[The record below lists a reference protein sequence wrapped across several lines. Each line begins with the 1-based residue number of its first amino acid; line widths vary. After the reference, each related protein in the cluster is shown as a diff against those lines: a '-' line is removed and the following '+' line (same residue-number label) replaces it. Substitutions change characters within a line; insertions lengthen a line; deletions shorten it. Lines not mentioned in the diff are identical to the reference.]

1 MKTFGGFMTSK
12 QPKIN
17 EVLSQSLIRYSQV
30 WEDASILCEGLDI
43 NGEDNV
49 LSIGSAGCN
58 AFVMLIAGAK
68 SVVAV
73 DLNPAQIALI
83 NLKKQAILQ
92 YSLDEYRSL
101 VGVSKEHNPIELY
114 NNLRDKLSESVQL
127 FWDQNF
133 VECGIQTH
141 EKRHCQKDTELTA
154 GHRFFTESRIGLLS
168 IFTGTILC
176 IGWNLFPVN

>member
-1 MKTFGGFMTSK
+1 LLEKENGGFMTSK
-12 QPKIN
+12 QPNIN
-17 EVLSQSLIRYSQV
+17 EILSQSLIRYSQV

-58 AFVMLIAGAK
+58 AFAMLIAGAN

-83 NLKKQAILQ
+83 HLKKQAILE

-101 VGVSKEHNPIELY
+101 VGVSKEYNPIELY
-114 NNLRDKLSESVQL
+114 NNLRSKLPESVQL
-127 FWDQNF
+127 FWDQN
-133 VECGIQTH
+133 
-141 EKRHCQKDTELTA
+141 
-154 GHRFFTESRIGLLS
+154 
-168 IFTGTILC
+168 
-176 IGWNLFPVN
+176 